1 MLFKSK
7 KVDPELFRKRGNRFS
22 DEKCDKNNN
31 TPDSAK
37 T

>member
-7 KVDPELFRKRGNRFS
+7 KVDPEHLRKRGSRFS
-22 DEKCDKNNN
+22 EEKCDENNN